1 MTQLDKMMLQQKQ
14 MGLKI
19 SNDQFAEAA
28 KNLGITNLET
38 VTPEL
43 VQQKMSEIIADKDE
57 DKTKAAIQNSQI
69 VLAKL
74 FSLAQEKVNG
84 KKSKD
89 QFVVDDGKTKKVVK
103 RKDDG
108 TINDEVFDD
117 SEQIN
122 ETKTKIG

>member
-69 VLAKL
+69 VLAKII
-74 FSLAQEKVNG
+74 FIG
-84 KKSKD
+84 TRKS
-89 QFVVDDGKTKKVVK
+89 
-103 RKDDG
+103 
-108 TINDEVFDD
+108 
-117 SEQIN
+117 
-122 ETKTKIG
+122 

>member
-1 MTQLDKMMLQQKQ
+1 
-14 MGLKI
+14 
-19 SNDQFAEAA
+19 
-28 KNLGITNLET
+28 
-38 VTPEL
+38 
-43 VQQKMSEIIADKDE
+43 
-57 DKTKAAIQNSQI
+57 
-69 VLAKL
+69 
-74 FSLAQEKVNG
+74 LAQEKVNG
-84 KKSKD
+84 KKNKD

>member
-84 KKSKD
+84 KKNKD